1 MEQFMTEDFL
11 LHGSSAWKLYS
22 EHAAKMPI
30 YDYHCHLPP
39 SEIAEDRRFANMSE
53 IWLAGDHYKWRAM
66 RTNGVPESLITGD
79 ATDREKFQ
87 AWAETVP
94 ATVGNPLYHWTHMEM
109 ARPFGITDVVLNGD
123 TAQDVW
129 NRTKEKLA
137 EPAMSARGIIT
148 GMNVRLI
155 CTTDDPTDDL
165 AYHRA
170 IADDASFGT
179 KVLPAF
185 RPDKAFH
192 IEAPD
197 TFRAFVEKLEQ
208 VSGKSLST
216 YDDFLGALLARVEFF
231 HEAGCRISDHA
242 LQVPVFSSAPG
253 STLQSTYRKVRDG
266 GEPSQ
271 EEAAQFATET
281 LLALGRA
288 YSAHGWA
295 MQLHIGA
302 LRNNNLRM
310 HALVG
315 PDTGFDSIADEPI
328 AIPLNR
334 LLATLDRTLEL
345 PRTVLYTLNA
355 GYNDTIATTIGNYQ
369 DGSVPGKMQFGS
381 GWWFQDQ
388 KHGMRQQ
395 MTTLANMGLLS
406 RFVGM
411 LTDSRSF
418 LSYTRHDYFR
428 RVLCDLIG
436 SWVDAGE
443 APRDFDLLG
452 AMVEDICWNNARDYF
467 GIELAEA

>member
-1 MEQFMTEDFL
+1 MQQFMTEDFL
-11 LHGSSAWKLYS
+11 LHGSSAWKLYC
-22 EHAAKMPI
+22 EHAAEMPI

-123 TAQDVW
+123 SAQDVW
-129 NRTKEKLA
+129 DRTESKLA

-148 GMNVRLI
+148 RMNVRLI

-165 AYHRA
+165 AYHRT
-170 IADDASFGT
+170 IAADATFGT
-179 KVLPAF
+179 KVLPTF

-192 IEAPD
+192 IEASD
-197 TFRAFVEKLEQ
+197 TFRTFAQKLEE
-208 VSGKSLST
+208 VTGKSLST

-266 GEPSQ
+266 ADPSQ
-271 EEAAQFATET
+271 EEARQFATET

-288 YSAHGWA
+288 YAAHGWA

-315 PDTGFDSIADEPI
+315 PDSGFDSIADEPI
-328 AIPLNR
+328 AIPLNL
-334 LLATLDRTLEL
+334 LLATLDRTSEL

-369 DGSVPGKMQFGS
+369 DGSMPGKMQFGS

-452 AMVEDICWNNARDYF
+452 SMVEDICWNNARNYF
-467 GIELAEA
+467 GIELTEA